1 MDMWSI
7 EDVEVWLVHT
17 RQHDPT
23 HPTKVFVSPIL
34 GFDGK
39 ELLSF
44 FDDDDAETRSAYF
57 SACEP
62 FRLLML
68 QRKVA
73 SDRGKVALYWDRS
86 VGHSVRSLS
95 FSYGSPIMRS
105 PSEPGAS
112 LSSTPS
118 STTVESDEELRCNA
132 RVLNARILAYFI
144 VFVSKRHHALHRAK

>member
-1 MDMWSI
+1 MWSI

-95 FSYGSPIMRS
+95 FSYESPISLQQQQQGMRS
-105 PSEPGAS
+105 PSGPDAS
-112 LSSTPS
+112 LSSTGSGGLGPRQRKLGTPTS
-118 STTVESDEELRCNA
+118 
-132 RVLNARILAYFI
+132 
-144 VFVSKRHHALHRAK
+144 